1 MKNKYRG
8 KVTRTSGWSSQP
20 EFDNE
25 LKDYHISDL
34 VFLNHKYHI
43 EIRDFPNHFD
53 LNDEGSQQL
62 YKEMLQRKSMIGE
75 ELKHR
80 MMDINAS
87 PSFQEQGSYY
97 DSETGLVIN
106 RTGDIEY
113 SISFSED
120 EDYIICPEIGNSMES
135 LESLD
140 DETDYHYYKYHDKIE
155 LYREWDYIKDLD
167 E

>member
-34 VFLNHKYHI
+34 VFLNHKYHA

-53 LNDEGSQQL
+53 LNDEDSQQL

-97 DSETGLVIN
+97 DPETGLVIDKH
-106 RTGDIEY
+106 GDVEY
-113 SISFSED
+113 SISYNED
-120 EDYIICPEIGNSMES
+120 EDDIICNETGNSTELLES
-135 LESLD
+135 LE
-140 DETDYHYYKYHDKIE
+140 DETDYYYYKYHNRKE
-155 LYREWDYIKDLD
+155 LYKEWDYIKDIN